1 METMHTAGEGALE
14 AAEQTREVLDA
25 EAQRLKENVENEA
38 QKLKA
43 GVKNVAKK
51 FPKTQAKKRRDSG
64 HVVKQVK
71 AMRKLRSVRRVA
83 SST

>member
-51 FPKTQAKKRRDSG
+51 YGKRFISG
-64 HVVKQVK
+64 
-71 AMRKLRSVRRVA
+71 RESL
-83 SST
+83 TICPI

>member
-51 FPKTQAKKRRDSG
+51 FPSAIVAAVADENVLTGG
-64 HVVKQVK
+64 HG
-71 AMRKLRSVRRVA
+71 A
-83 SST
+83 

>member
-1 METMHTAGEGALE
+1 MHTAGEGALE

-51 FPKTQAKKRRDSG
+51 FPSAMWSSWPRAPGSG
-64 HVVKQVK
+64 PPR
-71 AMRKLRSVRRVA
+71 ARP
-83 SST
+83 